1 MSVPI
6 CKPCLGID
14 CFQPNDLAAG
24 IDSAIYSALDYSFIV
39 ECPNSCYCPPG
50 LFPRTISIL
59 ASVIPPVIVPIDE
72 GSGQIILRLQGC
84 QSLITRTLPFG
95 ATQAELNAAAQSM
108 QAQWA
113 GEQSVCNALLVP
125 GVNCNTGSSI
135 SVCNDAQHFV
145 CTSNGVVTDV
155 PAGTICDTLQT
166 AGLTS
171 DQIAAAIAVM
181 KVRLNNLAISR
192 LCPFNGIICPIT
204 ELMTPGVGAANIIQI
219 NVHNVS
225 AVNSF
230 DSDPIVL
237 CLTGKTNCNPFH
249 FGSPVLPGQNTNVTG
264 GAAANY
270 ATSGFEVYYFD
281 TLIFTDPNA
290 APTGTRFVTIQVGC
304 GG

>member
-1 MSVPI
+1 MAICRVCQPI
-6 CKPCLGID
+6 PCD
-14 CFQPNDLAAG
+14 NPPDLAAG
-24 IDSAIYSALDYSFIV
+24 IDSAIYSALDYSFEV
-39 ECPNSCYCPPG
+39 TCPDTCYCPPG
-50 LFPRTISIL
+50 LFPRVISIL
-59 ASVIPPVIVPIDE
+59 SSVIPPVIPPINE
-72 GSGQIILRLQGC
+72 GGGAPIILRLQGC
-84 QSLITRTLPFG
+84 SALITRTLDST
-95 ATQAELNAAAQSM
+95 ATQAQIVAAAQSM
-108 QAQWA
+108 MAEWA
-113 GEQSVCNALLVP
+113 GQQALCNALLVP

-135 SVCNDAQHFV
+135 IVCNDAQHFV

-171 DQIAAAIAVM
+171 DQISAAIAVM
-181 KVRLNNLAISR
+181 KVRLNNLAISQS
-192 LCPFNGIICPIT
+192 CPFNGIICPIT

>member
-1 MSVPI
+1 MSICRVCQPI
-6 CKPCLGID
+6 PCENPPDLASGID
-14 CFQPNDLAAG
+14 G
-24 IDSAIYSALDYSFIV
+24 AIYSALDYSFIV
-39 ECPNSCYCPPG
+39 TCPEHCYCPPG
-50 LFPRTISIL
+50 LFPQTISIL
-59 ASVIPPVIVPIDE
+59 ASTIPPVIPPINE
-72 GSGQIILRLQGC
+72 PQAPIILRLQGC
-84 QSLITRTLPFG
+84 SALITRTLPFT
-95 ATQAELNAAAQSM
+95 ATQAEILIAAQSM
-108 QAQWA
+108 QAEWA
-113 GEQSVCNALLVP
+113 GQQALCNALLVP

-135 SVCNDAQHFV
+135 NVCNDAQHFV
-145 CTSNGVVTDV
+145 CTSNGAVTDV